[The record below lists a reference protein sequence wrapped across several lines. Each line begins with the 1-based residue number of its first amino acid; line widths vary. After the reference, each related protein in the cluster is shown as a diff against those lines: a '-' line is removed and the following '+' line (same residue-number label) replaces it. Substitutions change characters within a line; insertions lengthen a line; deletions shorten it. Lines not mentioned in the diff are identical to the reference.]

1 MLKKI
6 CLSIKDELAEV
17 EQVIESCTVSGVP
30 LATDVAR
37 YAVAGGGKRIRPAL
51 FLLATRI
58 ANAPRSNLPSIAAA
72 VELVHTASLLHDDV
86 VDDAA
91 MRRARPTAH
100 QRWGNCVGI
109 LVGDFL
115 WSCATS
121 LLIETADQRIF
132 SAIARAVRE
141 VSEGELLEVTHN
153 NNVELD
159 RKTYMH
165 IVELKT
171 ASLFVACGSAAAI
184 LAELPEKHAQALV
197 SYTRSLGI
205 AFQLTDDILDYTY
218 QGSLSG
224 KNPGVDLREGK
235 LTLPLIIAL
244 EETVEDETKQIRNAL
259 LSSHLD
265 DATFESIASIIN
277 KRKGIETAKA
287 CVREYL
293 EHAKKQLTVFKSS
306 IERDAL
312 LALADYIVERE
323 A

>member
-1 MLKKI
+1 MLKEI
-6 CLSIKDELAEV
+6 CLPIKDELAEV
-17 EQVIESCTVSGVP
+17 EQVIESCTVSSVS

-58 ANAPRSNLPSIAAA
+58 ANAPRRNLPSIAAA

-100 QRWGNCVGI
+100 QRWGNCVSI

-121 LLIETADQRIF
+121 LLIETAGQPIF
-132 SAIARAVRE
+132 GAIARAVRE

-153 NNVELD
+153 NNIELD

-165 IVELKT
+165 MVELKT
-171 ASLFVACGSAAAI
+171 ASLFVACGSAAATV
-184 LAELPEKHAQALV
+184 AELPEKHAQALI

-205 AFQLTDDILDYTY
+205 AFQLTDDVLDYTCRN
-218 QGSLSG
+218 SSSG
-224 KNPGVDLREGK
+224 KNPGVDLREGN
-235 LTLPLIIAL
+235 LTLPIIVAL
-244 EETVEDETKQIRNAL
+244 EGIGADEEKQIRNAL

-265 DATFESIASIIN
+265 DATLESITTIIN
-277 KRKGIETAKA
+277 KRNGISTTKA
-287 CVREYL
+287 CAREYI
-293 EHAKKQLTVFKSS
+293 EDAKKQLTVFRSS
-306 IERDAL
+306 IERDSL
-312 LALADYIVERE
+312 LALADYVIERNG
-323 A
+323 